1 MDAVASN
8 LPWFEILLFIGC
20 ALASIAILFDDHISR
35 FEETAL
41 VGCGIVLIARSLLLA
56 STLILAAPGR
66 SLLVD
71 AASEVHER
79 SATGAALADRQAG
92 IHGRGR

>member
-41 VGCGIVLIARSLLLA
+41 VGCGIGLIALSLLLA
-56 STLILAAPGR
+56 
-66 SLLVD
+66 
-71 AASEVHER
+71 
-79 SATGAALADRQAG
+79 
-92 IHGRGR
+92 